1 MKPEE
6 KEVMEKLKTALPL
19 MTDFEKGYVL
29 GLVDARR
36 REKEQEKKKEYQ
48 PA

>member
-36 REKEQEKKKEYQ
+36 KEKEQQKKAEYK